1 MGMIDWVEIRGTK
14 ITQLAKEAGLDIE
27 NHLQTKALNPVG
39 TKYILTDSGILES
52 RPVKERTG
60 EMKSYKIADQ
70 IIEYAA
76 MKEIGEK
83 IRKTYLVGDIG
94 ISGTEKSTGKYEK
107 WVARYKGTD
116 SGDIELVTFFKG
128 NAIQKLNNRGPWEER
143 YYDLESPT

>member
-14 ITQLAKEAGLDIE
+14 ITQLAKEAGLDIDD
-27 NHLQTKALNPVG
+27 HLQTKALNPIG

-83 IRKTYLVGDIG
+83 TRKTYLVGDIE
-94 ISGTEKSTGKYEK
+94 ISGIEKSTGKYER
-107 WVARYKGTD
+107 WVARYRET
-116 SGDIELVTFFKG
+116 SVADIELVTFFKG
-128 NAIQKLNNRGPWEER
+128 KAIQELSSRGPWEER